1 MHRPLFLIGFSSLW
15 SMLLVSLVSD
25 GAAVIMLIASAILF
39 LLTVAVKSTRREKL
53 FPVVFASVTVI
64 SALFLLKTYFVY
76 YPVAGLCGKTYTIT
90 GRVVEVSGK
99 NSSDSYVCTVSV
111 EKIEESGTERTNT
124 KPTDTKSTNRKT
136 ADTKSANSKIT
147 NSKSADRKTTD
158 TKSTD
163 RKTAGTE
170 SAERKTIGTESE
182 IGKLPRSFKVR
193 LTSKTYEGRIN
204 DRVSFKGKLSIPG
217 DFLKEKDPRAA
228 AGMKN
233 YYKSKDIFVMTT
245 AFSGVSVL
253 EKQDDLK
260 VGLSDKIPELVYKIR
275 NHVKETAK
283 RYIAGRYA
291 GILNGMLIG
300 DKFEIDDG
308 IYENFKAVGVVHLL
322 SVSGF
327 HCSLWGMLIYRG
339 LLRSGASKRLSS
351 CAVILFL
358 LAFAV
363 VTGLSRSTVRA
374 SLMLTVFFV
383 GRIFTRDSD
392 SINSL
397 GLAAL
402 LVVFG
407 NPFACGDTGFLLSFF
422 STLGIFLFYPTM
434 KKTVRPF
441 TRKKIHNFY
450 VRQRVNTLSD
460 IILISLCTFVLNFPL
475 VVLFLGDV
483 SLISPLANLLV
494 SPIASLA
501 IFLTG
506 IGVLLDLVPGINI
519 FASPVFLVAG
529 VSARFID
536 FVTEKL
542 SHIPYSSVAADDG
555 ATVLIVCFVL
565 LIIAFS
571 LLSEK
576 IRPRV
581 TAFVALAFFCACEV
595 ISILFRAF

>member
-25 GAAVIMLIASAILF
+25 GAAIIMLIASAILF

-53 FPVVFASVTVI
+53 FPVVFASVTLI
-64 SALFLLKTYFVY
+64 SALFLLKTYFAY
-76 YPVAGLCGKTYTIT
+76 YPVASLCGKTYTIT

-111 EKIEESGTERTNT
+111 EKIEETG
-124 KPTDTKSTNRKT
+124 TKST
-136 ADTKSANSKIT
+136 SS
-147 NSKSADRKTTD
+147 KTTD
-158 TKSTD
+158 TKSVTD
-163 RKTAGTE
+163 
-170 SAERKTIGTESE
+170 
-182 IGKLPRSFKVR
+182 KLPKSFKVR

-217 DFLKEKDPRAA
+217 DFLREKDPRAA

-253 EKQDDLK
+253 EKQKDLK
-260 VGLSDKIPELVYKIR
+260 GGISDKISELVYKIR
-275 NHVKETAK
+275 NHVKETAR

-300 DKFEIDDG
+300 DKSEIDDG
-308 IYENFKAVGVVHLL
+308 IYENFKAAGVVHLL

-327 HCSLWGMLIYRG
+327 HCSLLGMLIYRG
-339 LLRSGASKRLSS
+339 LLRSGFSKRFSS

-358 LAFAV
+358 FMFAV
-363 VTGLSRSTVRA
+363 VTGLSRSTIRA
-374 SLMLTVFFV
+374 SLMLTIFFV

-422 STLGIFLFYPTM
+422 STLGIFLLYPPM
-434 KKTVRPF
+434 KKAVRPF
-441 TRKKIHNFY
+441 IRKKIHNFY
-450 VRQRVNTLSD
+450 VRQRINALSD
-460 IILISLCTFVLNFPL
+460 ILLISLCTFVLNFPL

-506 IGVLLDLVPGINI
+506 IGVLLDSVPGINI
-519 FASPVFLVAG
+519 FARPAFLVAG

-555 ATVLIVCFVL
+555 ATVLIVCLVI
-565 LIIAFS
+565 LIIALS
-571 LLSEK
+571 LLSER
-576 IRPRV
+576 IRLKV
-581 TAFVALAFFCACEV
+581 TVFVALAFFCACEV

>member
-64 SALFLLKTYFVY
+64 SALFLLKTYFIY

-111 EKIEESGTERTNT
+111 EKIEE
-124 KPTDTKSTNRKT
+124 
-136 ADTKSANSKIT
+136 
-147 NSKSADRKTTD
+147 
-158 TKSTD
+158 
-163 RKTAGTE
+163 
-170 SAERKTIGTESE
+170 IGTESTKIKTTGTE
-182 IGKLPRSFKVR
+182 SETGKLPRNFKVR

-245 AFSGVSVL
+245 AFSGVTVL

-260 VGLSDKIPELVYKIR
+260 VGLSGKISELVYKIR

-283 RYIAGRYA
+283 RYIAERYA

-300 DKFEIDDG
+300 DKSEIDDG
-308 IYENFKAVGVVHLL
+308 IYENFKAAGVVHLL

-374 SLMLTVFFV
+374 SLMLTIFFV

-422 STLGIFLFYPTM
+422 STLGIFLFYPPM
-434 KKTVRPF
+434 KKSVRPLI
-441 TRKKIHNFY
+441 RKKVHNFY

-460 IILISLCTFVLNFPL
+460 IVLISLCTFVLNFPL
-475 VVLFLGDV
+475 IVLFLGDV

-555 ATVLIVCFVL
+555 ATVLIVCFVI
-565 LIIAFS
+565 LIIALS
-571 LLSEK
+571 LLSER
-576 IRPRV
+576 IRLKV
-581 TAFVALAFFCACEV
+581 TVFVALAFFCACEV

>member
-1 MHRPLFLIGFSSLW
+1 
-15 SMLLVSLVSD
+15 MLLVSLVSD

-64 SALFLLKTYFVY
+64 CALFLLKTYFVY

-111 EKIEESGTERTNT
+111 EKIEEIGTE
-124 KPTDTKSTNRKT
+124 STYRKT

-147 NSKSADRKTTD
+147 NSKSADRNTTD

-163 RKTAGTE
+163 
-170 SAERKTIGTESE
+170 RKTIGTESE
-182 IGKLPRSFKVR
+182 IGKLPRRFKVR
-193 LTSKTYEGRIN
+193 FTSKTYEGRIN

-260 VGLSDKIPELVYKIR
+260 VGLSGKISELVYKIQ

-300 DKFEIDDG
+300 DKTEIDDG
-308 IYENFKAVGVVHLL
+308 IYENFKAAGVVHLL

-374 SLMLTVFFV
+374 SLMLTIFFV

-422 STLGIFLFYPTM
+422 STLGIFLFYPPM
-434 KKTVRPF
+434 KKAVRPF
-441 TRKKIHNFY
+441 IRKKVHNFY

-555 ATVLIVCFVL
+555 ATVLIVCFVI
-565 LIIAFS
+565 LIIALS
-571 LLSEK
+571 LLSER
-576 IRPRV
+576 IRLKV
-581 TAFVALAFFCACEV
+581 TVFVALAFFCACEV

>member
-25 GAAVIMLIASAILF
+25 GVAVIMLIASAILF

-64 SALFLLKTYFVY
+64 SALFLLKTYFIY

-111 EKIEESGTERTNT
+111 EKFEE
-124 KPTDTKSTNRKT
+124 
-136 ADTKSANSKIT
+136 
-147 NSKSADRKTTD
+147 
-158 TKSTD
+158 
-163 RKTAGTE
+163 
-170 SAERKTIGTESE
+170 IGTESTKIKTTGTE
-182 IGKLPRSFKVR
+182 SETGKLPRNFKVR

-245 AFSGVSVL
+245 AFSGVTVL

-260 VGLSDKIPELVYKIR
+260 VGLSGKISELVYKIR

-300 DKFEIDDG
+300 DKSEIDDG
-308 IYENFKAVGVVHLL
+308 IYENFKAAGVVHLL

-358 LAFAV
+358 LAFTV

-374 SLMLTVFFV
+374 SLMLTIFFV

-422 STLGIFLFYPTM
+422 STLGIFLFYPPM

-555 ATVLIVCFVL
+555 ATVLIVCFVI
-565 LIIAFS
+565 LIIALS
-571 LLSEK
+571 LLSER
-576 IRPRV
+576 IRLKV
-581 TAFVALAFFCACEV
+581 TVFVALAFFCACEV

>member
-64 SALFLLKTYFVY
+64 CAFFLLKTYFVY

-111 EKIEESGTERTNT
+111 EKIEEIGTEST
-124 KPTDTKSTNRKT
+124 K
-136 ADTKSANSKIT
+136 I
-147 NSKSADRKTTD
+147 KTTG

-170 SAERKTIGTESE
+170 SET
-182 IGKLPRSFKVR
+182 GKLPRSFKVR
-193 LTSKTYEGRIN
+193 FTSKTYEGRIN

-245 AFSGVSVL
+245 AFSGVTVL

-260 VGLSDKIPELVYKIR
+260 VGLSGKISELVYKIQ

-300 DKFEIDDG
+300 DKSEIDDG

-374 SLMLTVFFV
+374 SLMLTIFFV

-422 STLGIFLFYPTM
+422 STLGIFLFYPPM
-434 KKTVRPF
+434 KKAVRPF
-441 TRKKIHNFY
+441 IRKKVHNFY

>member
-111 EKIEESGTERTNT
+111 EKIEE
-124 KPTDTKSTNRKT
+124 
-136 ADTKSANSKIT
+136 
-147 NSKSADRKTTD
+147 
-158 TKSTD
+158 
-163 RKTAGTE
+163 
-170 SAERKTIGTESE
+170 IGTESTKIKTTGTE
-182 IGKLPRSFKVR
+182 SETGKLPRNFKVR

-260 VGLSDKIPELVYKIR
+260 VGLSGKISELVYKIQ

-283 RYIAGRYA
+283 RYIAERYA

-300 DKFEIDDG
+300 DKSEIDDG
-308 IYENFKAVGVVHLL
+308 IYENFKAAGVVHLL

-358 LAFAV
+358 LAFTV

-374 SLMLTVFFV
+374 SLMLTIFFV

-422 STLGIFLFYPTM
+422 STLGIFLFYPPM
-434 KKTVRPF
+434 KKSVRPLI
-441 TRKKIHNFY
+441 RKKVHNFY

-460 IILISLCTFVLNFPL
+460 IVLISLCTFVLNFPL
-475 VVLFLGDV
+475 IVLFLGDV

-555 ATVLIVCFVL
+555 ATVLIVCFVI
-565 LIIAFS
+565 LIIALS
-571 LLSEK
+571 LLSER
-576 IRPRV
+576 IRLKV
-581 TAFVALAFFCACEV
+581 TVFVALAFFCACEV

>member
-25 GAAVIMLIASAILF
+25 GAAIIMLIASAILF

-64 SALFLLKTYFVY
+64 SALFLLKTYFIY

-111 EKIEESGTERTNT
+111 EKIEE
-124 KPTDTKSTNRKT
+124 
-136 ADTKSANSKIT
+136 
-147 NSKSADRKTTD
+147 
-158 TKSTD
+158 
-163 RKTAGTE
+163 
-170 SAERKTIGTESE
+170 IGTESTKIKTTGTE
-182 IGKLPRSFKVR
+182 SETGKLPRNFKVR

-217 DFLKEKDPRAA
+217 NFLKEKDPRAA

-233 YYKSKDIFVMTT
+233 YYKSKDIFVITT
-245 AFSGVSVL
+245 AFSGVTVL

-260 VGLSDKIPELVYKIR
+260 VGLSGKISELVYKIR

-283 RYIAGRYA
+283 RYIAERYA

-300 DKFEIDDG
+300 DKSEIDDG
-308 IYENFKAVGVVHLL
+308 IYENFKAAGVVHLL

-358 LAFAV
+358 LAFTV

-374 SLMLTVFFV
+374 SLMLTIFFV

-422 STLGIFLFYPTM
+422 STLGIFLFYPPM
-434 KKTVRPF
+434 KKSVRPLI
-441 TRKKIHNFY
+441 RKKVHNFY

-460 IILISLCTFVLNFPL
+460 IVLISLCTFVLNFPL
-475 VVLFLGDV
+475 IVLFLGDV

-555 ATVLIVCFVL
+555 ATVLIVCFVI
-565 LIIAFS
+565 LIIALS
-571 LLSEK
+571 LLSER
-576 IRPRV
+576 IRLKV
-581 TAFVALAFFCACEV
+581 TVFVALAFFCACEV

>member
-25 GAAVIMLIASAILF
+25 GAAIIMLIASAILF

-53 FPVVFASVTVI
+53 FPVVFASVTLI
-64 SALFLLKTYFVY
+64 STLFLLKTYFAY
-76 YPVAGLCGKTYTIT
+76 YPVASLCGKTYTIT

-111 EKIEESGTERTNT
+111 EKIEEIG
-124 KPTDTKSTNRKT
+124 TKST
-136 ADTKSANSKIT
+136 SS
-147 NSKSADRKTTD
+147 KTTD
-158 TKSTD
+158 TKSADT
-163 RKTAGTE
+163 KTTGTE
-170 SAERKTIGTESE
+170 STNTKTNDTKSVDSKTTDTKSE
-182 IGKLPRSFKVR
+182 TDKLPKSFKVR

-245 AFSGVSVL
+245 VFSGVSVL

-275 NHVKETAK
+275 NHVKEIPK

-300 DKFEIDDG
+300 DKSEIDDG
-308 IYENFKAVGVVHLL
+308 IYENFKAAGVVHLL

-351 CAVILFL
+351 YAVILFL
-358 LAFAV
+358 LMFAV
-363 VTGLSRSTVRA
+363 MTGLSRSTVRA
-374 SLMLTVFFV
+374 SLMLTIFFV

-422 STLGIFLFYPTM
+422 STLGIFLLYPPM
-434 KKTVRPF
+434 KKAVRPF
-441 TRKKIHNFY
+441 IRKKIHNFY
-450 VRQRVNTLSD
+450 VRQRINALSD
-460 IILISLCTFVLNFPL
+460 ILLISLCTFVLNFPL

-506 IGVLLDLVPGINI
+506 IGVLLDSVPGINI
-519 FASPVFLVAG
+519 FARPAFLVAG

-536 FVTEKL
+536 FVTERISL
-542 SHIPYSSVAADDG
+542 IPYSSVAANDG
-555 ATVLIVCFVL
+555 ATVLIVCFVM
-565 LIIAFS
+565 LIIALS
-571 LLSEK
+571 LLSER
-576 IRPRV
+576 IRPKITV
-581 TAFVALAFFCACEV
+581 FVSLAFFCACEV
-595 ISILFRAF
+595 ISILFRGL

>member
-25 GAAVIMLIASAILF
+25 GVAVIMLIASAILF

-64 SALFLLKTYFVY
+64 SALFLLKTYFIY

-111 EKIEESGTERTNT
+111 EKIEE
-124 KPTDTKSTNRKT
+124 
-136 ADTKSANSKIT
+136 
-147 NSKSADRKTTD
+147 
-158 TKSTD
+158 
-163 RKTAGTE
+163 
-170 SAERKTIGTESE
+170 IGTESTKIKTTGTE
-182 IGKLPRSFKVR
+182 SETGKLPRNFKVR

-245 AFSGVSVL
+245 AFSGVTVL

-260 VGLSDKIPELVYKIR
+260 VGLSGKISELVYKIR

-283 RYIAGRYA
+283 RYIAERYA

-300 DKFEIDDG
+300 DKSEIDDG
-308 IYENFKAVGVVHLL
+308 IYENFKAAGVVHLL

-374 SLMLTVFFV
+374 SLMLTIFFV

-422 STLGIFLFYPTM
+422 STLGIFLFYPPM
-434 KKTVRPF
+434 KKSVRPLI
-441 TRKKIHNFY
+441 RKKVHNFY

-460 IILISLCTFVLNFPL
+460 IVLISLCTFVLNFPL
-475 VVLFLGDV
+475 IVLFLGDV

-555 ATVLIVCFVL
+555 ATVLIVCFVI
-565 LIIAFS
+565 LIIALS
-571 LLSEK
+571 LLSER
-576 IRPRV
+576 IRLKV
-581 TAFVALAFFCACEV
+581 TVFLALAFFCACEV

>member
-64 SALFLLKTYFVY
+64 CALFLLKTYFVY

-111 EKIEESGTERTNT
+111 EKIEEIG
-124 KPTDTKSTNRKT
+124 TKST
-136 ADTKSANSKIT
+136 SS
-147 NSKSADRKTTD
+147 KTTD
-158 TKSTD
+158 TKSAK
-163 RKTAGTE
+163 RKTVGTE
-170 SAERKTIGTESE
+170 SAERKITGTESE
-182 IGKLPRSFKVR
+182 TGKLPRRFKVR

-233 YYKSKDIFVMTT
+233 YYKAKDIFVMTT

-260 VGLSDKIPELVYKIR
+260 VGLSGKISELVYKIR
-275 NHVKETAK
+275 NHVKDTAK

-300 DKFEIDDG
+300 DKSEIDDG
-308 IYENFKAVGVVHLL
+308 IYEHFKAAGVVHLL

-351 CAVILFL
+351 YAVILFL

-374 SLMLTVFFV
+374 SLMLTIFFV

-407 NPFACGDTGFLLSFF
+407 NPFACEDTGFLLSFF
-422 STLGIFLFYPTM
+422 STLWIFLFYPPM
-434 KKTVRPF
+434 KKSVRSLI
-441 TRKKIHNFY
+441 RKRVHNFY

-475 VVLFLGDV
+475 IVLFLGDV

-519 FASPVFLVAG
+519 FASPAFLVAG

-555 ATVLIVCFVL
+555 ATVLIVCLVI
-565 LIIAFS
+565 LIIALS
-571 LLSEK
+571 LLSER
-576 IRPRV
+576 IRLKV
-581 TAFVALAFFCACEV
+581 TVFVALAFFCACEV

>member
-64 SALFLLKTYFVY
+64 CAFFLLKTYFVY

-111 EKIEESGTERTNT
+111 EKIEE
-124 KPTDTKSTNRKT
+124 
-136 ADTKSANSKIT
+136 
-147 NSKSADRKTTD
+147 
-158 TKSTD
+158 
-163 RKTAGTE
+163 
-170 SAERKTIGTESE
+170 IGTESTKIKTTGTE
-182 IGKLPRSFKVR
+182 SETGKLPRNFKVR

-245 AFSGVSVL
+245 AFSGVTVL

-260 VGLSDKIPELVYKIR
+260 VGLSGKISELVYKIR

-283 RYIAGRYA
+283 RYIAERYA

-300 DKFEIDDG
+300 DKSEIDDG
-308 IYENFKAVGVVHLL
+308 IYENFKAAGVVHLL

-339 LLRSGASKRLSS
+339 LLRSGISKRLSS

-358 LAFAV
+358 LMFAV
-363 VTGLSRSTVRA
+363 VTGLSRSTIRA
-374 SLMLTVFFV
+374 SLMLTIFFV

-422 STLGIFLFYPTM
+422 STLGIFLLYPPM
-434 KKTVRPF
+434 KKAVRPF
-441 TRKKIHNFY
+441 IRKKIHNFY
-450 VRQRVNTLSD
+450 IRQRINALSD
-460 IILISLCTFVLNFPL
+460 ILLISLCTFVLNFPFI
-475 VVLFLGDV
+475 VLFLGDV

>member
-1 MHRPLFLIGFSSLW
+1 M
-15 SMLLVSLVSD
+15 
-25 GAAVIMLIASAILF
+25 
-39 LLTVAVKSTRREKL
+39 
-53 FPVVFASVTVI
+53 
-64 SALFLLKTYFVY
+64 
-76 YPVAGLCGKTYTIT
+76 
-90 GRVVEVSGK
+90 
-99 NSSDSYVCTVSV
+99 CTVSV
-111 EKIEESGTERTNT
+111 EKIEEIGTEST
-124 KPTDTKSTNRKT
+124 KIKTTGTKSTYRKT
-136 ADTKSANSKIT
+136 ADTKSAE
-147 NSKSADRKTTD
+147 RKTT
-158 TKSTD
+158 
-163 RKTAGTE
+163 
-170 SAERKTIGTESE
+170 GTESE
-182 IGKLPRSFKVR
+182 TGKLPRRFKVR

-233 YYKSKDIFVMTT
+233 YYKAKDIFVMTT

-260 VGLSDKIPELVYKIR
+260 VGLSGKISELVYKIR
-275 NHVKETAK
+275 NHVKETVK

-300 DKFEIDDG
+300 DKSEIDDG
-308 IYENFKAVGVVHLL
+308 IYENFKATGVVHLL

-339 LLRSGASKRLSS
+339 LLRSRASKRLSS

-374 SLMLTVFFV
+374 SLMLTIFFV

-397 GLAAL
+397 GLAVL

-422 STLGIFLFYPTM
+422 STLGIFLFYPPM
-434 KKTVRPF
+434 KKAVRPF
-441 TRKKIHNFY
+441 IRKKVHNFY

-475 VVLFLGDV
+475 IVLFLGDV

-555 ATVLIVCFVL
+555 ATALIVCLVI
-565 LIIAFS
+565 LIIALS
-571 LLSEK
+571 LLSER
-576 IRPRV
+576 IRLKV
-581 TAFVALAFFCACEV
+581 TVFVALAFFCACEV

>member
-25 GAAVIMLIASAILF
+25 GAAIIMLIASAILF

-53 FPVVFASVTVI
+53 FPVVFASVTLI
-64 SALFLLKTYFVY
+64 STLFLLKTYFAY
-76 YPVAGLCGKTYTIT
+76 YPVASLCGKTYTIT

-111 EKIEESGTERTNT
+111 EKIEETG
-124 KPTDTKSTNRKT
+124 TKST
-136 ADTKSANSKIT
+136 SS
-147 NSKSADRKTTD
+147 KTTD
-158 TKSTD
+158 TKSAK
-163 RKTAGTE
+163 RKTTGTE
-170 SAERKTIGTESE
+170 STNTKTNDTKSVDSKTTDTKSVTD
-182 IGKLPRSFKVR
+182 KLPKSFKVR

-217 DFLKEKDPRAA
+217 DFLREKDPRVA

-245 AFSGVSVL
+245 VFSGVSVL

-275 NHVKETAK
+275 NHVKKTAK

-300 DKFEIDDG
+300 DKSEIDDG
-308 IYENFKAVGVVHLL
+308 IYENFKAAGVVHLL

-339 LLRSGASKRLSS
+339 LLRSGISKRLSS

-358 LAFAV
+358 LMFAV
-363 VTGLSRSTVRA
+363 VTGLSRSTIRA
-374 SLMLTVFFV
+374 SLMLTIFFV

-422 STLGIFLFYPTM
+422 STLGIFLLYPPM
-434 KKTVRPF
+434 KKAVRPF
-441 TRKKIHNFY
+441 IRRKIHNFY
-450 VRQRVNTLSD
+450 IRQRINALSD
-460 IILISLCTFVLNFPL
+460 ILLISLCTFVLNFPFI
-475 VVLFLGDV
+475 VLFLGDV

-519 FASPVFLVAG
+519 FARPAFLVAG

-555 ATVLIVCFVL
+555 ATVLIVCLVI
-565 LIIAFS
+565 LIIALS
-571 LLSEK
+571 LLSER
-576 IRPRV
+576 IRLKV
-581 TAFVALAFFCACEV
+581 TVFVALAFFCACEV

>member
-25 GAAVIMLIASAILF
+25 GVAVIMLIASAILF

-64 SALFLLKTYFVY
+64 SALFLLKTYFIY

-111 EKIEESGTERTNT
+111 EKIEE
-124 KPTDTKSTNRKT
+124 
-136 ADTKSANSKIT
+136 
-147 NSKSADRKTTD
+147 
-158 TKSTD
+158 
-163 RKTAGTE
+163 
-170 SAERKTIGTESE
+170 IGTESTKIKTTGTE
-182 IGKLPRSFKVR
+182 SETGKLPRNFKVR

-245 AFSGVSVL
+245 AFSGVTVL

-260 VGLSDKIPELVYKIR
+260 VGLSGKISELVYKIR

-283 RYIAGRYA
+283 RYIAERYA

-300 DKFEIDDG
+300 DKSEIDDG
-308 IYENFKAVGVVHLL
+308 IYENFKAAGVVHLL

-374 SLMLTVFFV
+374 SLMLTIFFV

-422 STLGIFLFYPTM
+422 STLGIFLFYPPM
-434 KKTVRPF
+434 KKSVRPLI
-441 TRKKIHNFY
+441 RKKVHNFY

-460 IILISLCTFVLNFPL
+460 IVLISLCTFVLNFPL
-475 VVLFLGDV
+475 IVLFLGDV

-555 ATVLIVCFVL
+555 ATVLIVCFVI
-565 LIIAFS
+565 LIIALS
-571 LLSEK
+571 LLSER
-576 IRPRV
+576 IRLKV
-581 TAFVALAFFCACEV
+581 TVFVALAFFCACEV

>member
-64 SALFLLKTYFVY
+64 CALFLLKTYFVY

-111 EKIEESGTERTNT
+111 EKIEEIGTE
-124 KPTDTKSTNRKT
+124 STYRKT

-147 NSKSADRKTTD
+147 NSKSADRNTTD

-163 RKTAGTE
+163 
-170 SAERKTIGTESE
+170 RKTIGTESE
-182 IGKLPRSFKVR
+182 IGKLPRRFKVR
-193 LTSKTYEGRIN
+193 FTSKTYEGRIN

-260 VGLSDKIPELVYKIR
+260 VGLSGKISELVYKIQ

-300 DKFEIDDG
+300 DKTEIDDG
-308 IYENFKAVGVVHLL
+308 IYENFKAAGVVHLL

-374 SLMLTVFFV
+374 SLMLTIFFV

-422 STLGIFLFYPTM
+422 STLGIFLFYPPM
-434 KKTVRPF
+434 KKAVRPF
-441 TRKKIHNFY
+441 IRKKVHNFY

-555 ATVLIVCFVL
+555 ATVLIVCFVI
-565 LIIAFS
+565 LIIALS
-571 LLSEK
+571 LLSER
-576 IRPRV
+576 IRLKV
-581 TAFVALAFFCACEV
+581 TVFVALAFFCACEV

>member
-64 SALFLLKTYFVY
+64 CAFFLLKTYFVY

-111 EKIEESGTERTNT
+111 EKIEE
-124 KPTDTKSTNRKT
+124 
-136 ADTKSANSKIT
+136 
-147 NSKSADRKTTD
+147 
-158 TKSTD
+158 
-163 RKTAGTE
+163 
-170 SAERKTIGTESE
+170 IGTESTKIKTTGTE
-182 IGKLPRSFKVR
+182 SETGKLPRNFKVR

-245 AFSGVSVL
+245 AFSGVTVL

-260 VGLSDKIPELVYKIR
+260 VGLSGKISELVYKIR

-283 RYIAGRYA
+283 RYIAERYA

-300 DKFEIDDG
+300 DKSEIDDG
-308 IYENFKAVGVVHLL
+308 IYENFKAAGVVHLL

-339 LLRSGASKRLSS
+339 LLRSGISKRLSS

-358 LAFAV
+358 LMFAV
-363 VTGLSRSTVRA
+363 VTGLSRSTIRA
-374 SLMLTVFFV
+374 SLMLTIFFV

-422 STLGIFLFYPTM
+422 STLGIFLLYPPM
-434 KKTVRPF
+434 KKAVRPF
-441 TRKKIHNFY
+441 IRKKIHNFY
-450 VRQRVNTLSD
+450 IRQRINALSD
-460 IILISLCTFVLNFPL
+460 ILLISLCTFVLNFPFI
-475 VVLFLGDV
+475 VLFLGDV

-519 FASPVFLVAG
+519 FARPAFLVAG

-555 ATVLIVCFVL
+555 ATVLIVCLVI
-565 LIIAFS
+565 LIIALS
-571 LLSEK
+571 LLSER
-576 IRPRV
+576 IRLKV
-581 TAFVALAFFCACEV
+581 TVFVALAFFCACEV

>member
-25 GAAVIMLIASAILF
+25 GAAIIMLIASAILF

-53 FPVVFASVTVI
+53 FPVVFASVTLI
-64 SALFLLKTYFVY
+64 SALFLLKTYFAY
-76 YPVAGLCGKTYTIT
+76 YPVASLCGKTYTIT

-111 EKIEESGTERTNT
+111 EKIEETG
-124 KPTDTKSTNRKT
+124 TKST
-136 ADTKSANSKIT
+136 SS
-147 NSKSADRKTTD
+147 KTTD
-158 TKSTD
+158 TKSVTD
-163 RKTAGTE
+163 
-170 SAERKTIGTESE
+170 
-182 IGKLPRSFKVR
+182 KLPKSFKVR

-217 DFLKEKDPRAA
+217 DFLREKDPRAA

-253 EKQDDLK
+253 EKQKDLK
-260 VGLSDKIPELVYKIR
+260 GGISDKISELVYKIR
-275 NHVKETAK
+275 NHVKETAR

-300 DKFEIDDG
+300 DKSEIDDG
-308 IYENFKAVGVVHLL
+308 IYENFKAAGVVHLL

-327 HCSLWGMLIYRG
+327 HCSLLGMLIYRG
-339 LLRSGASKRLSS
+339 LLRSGFSKRFSS
-351 CAVILFL
+351 CAVNLFL
-358 LAFAV
+358 FMFAV
-363 VTGLSRSTVRA
+363 VTGLSRSTIRA
-374 SLMLTVFFV
+374 SLMLTIFFV

-422 STLGIFLFYPTM
+422 STLGIFLLYPPM
-434 KKTVRPF
+434 KKAVRPF
-441 TRKKIHNFY
+441 IRKKIHNFY
-450 VRQRVNTLSD
+450 VRQRINALSD
-460 IILISLCTFVLNFPL
+460 ILLISLCTFVLNFPL

-506 IGVLLDLVPGINI
+506 IGVLLDSVPGINI
-519 FASPVFLVAG
+519 FARPAFLVAG

-555 ATVLIVCFVL
+555 ATVLIVCLVI
-565 LIIAFS
+565 LIIALS
-571 LLSEK
+571 LLSER
-576 IRPRV
+576 IRLKV
-581 TAFVALAFFCACEV
+581 TVFVALAFFCACEV

>member
-15 SMLLVSLVSD
+15 SVLLVSLVSD
-25 GAAVIMLIASAILF
+25 GAAIIMLIASAILF

-53 FPVVFASVTVI
+53 FPVVFASVTLI
-64 SALFLLKTYFVY
+64 SALFLLKTYFAY
-76 YPVAGLCGKTYTIT
+76 YPVASLCGKTYTIT

-111 EKIEESGTERTNT
+111 EKIEETG
-124 KPTDTKSTNRKT
+124 TKST
-136 ADTKSANSKIT
+136 SS
-147 NSKSADRKTTD
+147 KTTD
-158 TKSTD
+158 TKSVTD
-163 RKTAGTE
+163 
-170 SAERKTIGTESE
+170 
-182 IGKLPRSFKVR
+182 KLPKSFKVR

-217 DFLKEKDPRAA
+217 DFLREKDPRAA

-253 EKQDDLK
+253 EKQKDLK
-260 VGLSDKIPELVYKIR
+260 GGISDKISELVYKIR
-275 NHVKETAK
+275 NHVKEAAR

-300 DKFEIDDG
+300 DKSEIDDG
-308 IYENFKAVGVVHLL
+308 IYENFKAAGVVHLL

-327 HCSLWGMLIYRG
+327 HCSLLGMLIYRG
-339 LLRSGASKRLSS
+339 LLRSGFSKRFSS

-358 LAFAV
+358 FMFAV
-363 VTGLSRSTVRA
+363 VTGLSRSTIRA
-374 SLMLTVFFV
+374 SLMLTIFFV

-422 STLGIFLFYPTM
+422 STLGIFLLYPPM
-434 KKTVRPF
+434 KKAVRPF
-441 TRKKIHNFY
+441 IRKKIHNFY
-450 VRQRVNTLSD
+450 VRQRINALSD
-460 IILISLCTFVLNFPL
+460 ILLISLCTFVLNFPL

-506 IGVLLDLVPGINI
+506 IGVLLDSVPGINI
-519 FASPVFLVAG
+519 FARPAFLVAG

-555 ATVLIVCFVL
+555 ATVLIVCLVI
-565 LIIAFS
+565 LIIALS
-571 LLSEK
+571 LLSER
-576 IRPRV
+576 IRLKV
-581 TAFVALAFFCACEV
+581 TVFVALAFFCACEV

>member
-25 GAAVIMLIASAILF
+25 GAAIIMLIASAILF

-53 FPVVFASVTVI
+53 FPVVFASVTLI

-76 YPVAGLCGKTYTIT
+76 YPVASLCGKTYTIT

-111 EKIEESGTERTNT
+111 EKIEEIG
-124 KPTDTKSTNRKT
+124 TKST
-136 ADTKSANSKIT
+136 SS
-147 NSKSADRKTTD
+147 KTTD
-158 TKSTD
+158 TKSADT
-163 RKTAGTE
+163 KTTGTE
-170 SAERKTIGTESE
+170 STNTKTNDTKSVDSKTTDTKSVTD
-182 IGKLPRSFKVR
+182 KLPKGFKVR

-245 AFSGVSVL
+245 VFSGVSVL

-275 NHVKETAK
+275 NHVKKIPK

-300 DKFEIDDG
+300 DKSEIDDG
-308 IYENFKAVGVVHLL
+308 IYENFKAAGVVHLL

-327 HCSLWGMLIYRG
+327 HCSLLGMLIYRG
-339 LLRSGASKRLSS
+339 LLRSGIPKRLSS

-358 LAFAV
+358 FMFAV

-374 SLMLTVFFV
+374 SLMLTIFFV

-422 STLGIFLFYPTM
+422 STLGIFLLYPPM
-434 KKTVRPF
+434 KKVVRPLI
-441 TRKKIHNFY
+441 RKKIHNFY
-450 VRQRVNTLSD
+450 VRQRINALSD
-460 IILISLCTFVLNFPL
+460 ILLISLCTFVLNFPL
-475 VVLFLGDV
+475 IVLFLGDV

-519 FASPVFLVAG
+519 FARPAFLVAG

-536 FVTEKL
+536 FVTERISL
-542 SHIPYSSVAADDG
+542 IPYSSVAANDG
-555 ATVLIVCFVL
+555 ATVLIVCFVM
-565 LIIAFS
+565 LIIALS
-571 LLSEK
+571 LLSER

-581 TAFVALAFFCACEV
+581 TVFVALAFFCACEV

>member
-25 GAAVIMLIASAILF
+25 GVAVIMLIASAILF

-64 SALFLLKTYFVY
+64 SALFLLKTYFIY

-111 EKIEESGTERTNT
+111 EKIEEIGTERTNT

-147 NSKSADRKTTD
+147 NSKSADRNTTD
-158 TKSTD
+158 TKSANRNT
-163 RKTAGTE
+163 T
-170 SAERKTIGTESE
+170 GTESE
-182 IGKLPRSFKVR
+182 TGKLPRNFKVR

-245 AFSGVSVL
+245 AFSGVTVL
-253 EKQDDLK
+253 EKQKDLK
-260 VGLSDKIPELVYKIR
+260 VGLSGKISELVYKIR

-300 DKFEIDDG
+300 DKSEIDDG
-308 IYENFKAVGVVHLL
+308 IYENFKAAGVVHLL

-339 LLRSGASKRLSS
+339 LLRLGAPKRLSS

-374 SLMLTVFFV
+374 SLMLTIFFV

-422 STLGIFLFYPTM
+422 STLGIFLFYPPM
-434 KKTVRPF
+434 KKSVRPLI
-441 TRKKIHNFY
+441 RKKVHNFY

-460 IILISLCTFVLNFPL
+460 IVLISLCTFVLNFPL
-475 VVLFLGDV
+475 IVLFLGDV
-483 SLISPLANLLV
+483 PLISPLANLLV

-519 FASPVFLVAG
+519 FASPAFLVAG

-542 SHIPYSSVAADDG
+542 SLIPYSSVAANDG

-571 LLSEK
+571 LTSEK

-581 TAFVALAFFCACEV
+581 TAFVALAFWGGCEV